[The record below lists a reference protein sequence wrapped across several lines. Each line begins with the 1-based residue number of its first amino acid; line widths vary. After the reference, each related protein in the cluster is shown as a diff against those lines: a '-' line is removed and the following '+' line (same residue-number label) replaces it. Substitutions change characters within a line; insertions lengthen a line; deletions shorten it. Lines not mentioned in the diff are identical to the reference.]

1 MSALF
6 LCSFLPG
13 CGAILWWSQSL
24 QSSQAMQERVTQ
36 IQAQLSTS
44 QDEVSQLREK
54 NQILSQQVVKMES
67 HTIEVN
73 ALRYLEPSEP
83 HKKMSYG

>member
-1 MSALF
+1 M
-6 LCSFLPG
+6 CSFLPG
-13 CGAILWWSQSL
+13 CGAILWWLQSL

-73 ALRYLEPSEP
+73 ALRYLEPSGP